1 MEVNTMN
8 YSNEIEKN
16 NVDEIRNRVIQHEQ
30 NIEELVKSRVGV
42 SDPAELVAIDK
53 KIAEQRR
60 ILSALNKT
68 LELATYK
75 PAPLSDEDEMLK
87 CLNKYFEKKQEKEK
101 DIRQLYEKNR
111 SNILKT
117 EQELK
122 NAMQGGEL
130 DRVVELT
137 NELDDLKSQTG
148 YIEKMKREIELSR
161 TFPYGAIK
169 KEWDDICNRN
179 MDDWISIIR
188 RIEILANEYKNAC
201 NELLSMKDTLTS
213 VRNKLRKVA
222 NENGEVF
229 NPDPIFTVGLNPELL
244 TISKY
249 DGLKAGFI
257 MNGEIGQ
264 RPL

>member
-1 MEVNTMN
+1 
-8 YSNEIEKN
+8 
-16 NVDEIRNRVIQHEQ
+16 
-30 NIEELVKSRVGV
+30 
-42 SDPAELVAIDK
+42 
-53 KIAEQRR
+53 
-60 ILSALNKT
+60 
-68 LELATYK
+68 
-75 PAPLSDEDEMLK
+75 MLK

-122 NAMQGGEL
+122 KAMQGGEL

-188 RIEILANEYKNAC
+188 RIYLCVSNCNILLRTDKISNGSIRLQRHINLQPFMED
-201 NELLSMKDTLTS
+201 LSYNRQILGKKSFL
-213 VRNKLRKVA
+213 
-222 NENGEVF
+222 F
-229 NPDPIFTVGLNPELL
+229 NHRSNSHPD
-244 TISKY
+244 S
-249 DGLKAGFI
+249 
-257 MNGEIGQ
+257 
-264 RPL
+264 